1 MQHYRALF
9 ETQPTP
15 KLSIH
20 VANSSLGKSRRVL
33 SMRDNNYQRSHKTRN
48 QSLNMNGSFAG
59 DDSSI
64 SLEYERTVSI
74 FGPQVENNP
83 TIVGLETE

>member
-1 MQHYRALF
+1 MSYSEFKQLTDCVKQQSQEIDQLYEELEIVQKYRALF

-33 SMRDNNYQRSHKTRN
+33 SMRENNYQRSQKTRN
-48 QSLNMNGSFAG
+48 
-59 DDSSI
+59 
-64 SLEYERTVSI
+64 
-74 FGPQVENNP
+74 
-83 TIVGLETE
+83 